1 MAFRET
7 RKLATAFL
15 AATGMFGV
23 YKLAETPET
32 SPAVRV
38 STISTD
44 IGLSTPFVQTVPQ
57 TADVCFSTPFINYT
71 ALPTRIPDRID
82 VLQEEAII
90 PHLEAKVHNEDL
102 RSARTQPMFHSR
114 TNKTTGI
121 LSSLLLAVFIISC
134 TYNTGLVGGIV
145 AALGISWLIY
155 FITQTPQVRDLLSQ
169 VLCSI
174 KFTKYLVRQLLVGG
188 GDRKELVLL
197 QSHCQSLEFQ
207 LSTSMKNHR
216 LERSTWG
223 WELSGLTDSNHFLR
237 SSLQILSDRERSV
250 NQRTRQA
257 DLQEMDTQRRRIS
270 LEAAL
275 CGRQK
280 CHDLELQAKDNEIWD
295 LKATLRQLQ
304 TDTVNEV
311 ARLRARTSD
320 LSDSLAR
327 HRQSRFYVARQY
339 YAPEEPSSSGLG
351 WTFTGTALR
360 HQSLLV
366 TSSPTEN
373 PENDPPSQ
381 VSVVPGTP
389 SINGVED
396 ESTDDRQSND
406 HISLTGHLLIEPP
419 SLADQ
424 DGNTPGS
431 DDHYDDGS
439 SDPQYPLPVV
449 TPIELDS
456 MAGENPQ
463 MEDAERGQVSTQ
475 NSPTQTL
482 PTQTS
487 PIQTLPTQTSPTQ
500 TSPTQTSHTQTLPTQ
515 TLPTQ
520 TLPTQTLPTPTSQP
534 VEAVLNFEAQDASQP
549 QPQYPIE
556 IEERPTRGRSLRR
569 RRRNRETQERAIEE
583 HLENSHDPSTAA
595 TDAGETQNHSQER
608 MDEADSQITQ
618 TQQTD
623 AGETQN
629 HGQERIDEADS
640 QITQDQQIN
649 AGETQYLGQE
659 RMDEADSQITQAQQI
674 DAGETQNH
682 GQDRMDIA
690 EPQSSQLAQVV
701 FEESRPIEQDQ
712 MDFEQPN
719 LGVEETMDFEQPN
732 LGVEESMDFEQPE
745 VALQDSMD
753 TEHPQETI
761 QDTMDFEQPQS
772 ASEEIMDFEQAQPA
786 NQDTMDVEQP
796 DQPQPSNHDSM
807 DLEQPAPA
815 SQEGMD
821 FEVSRP
827 SQEQL
832 SLQGPT
838 PAQGLSLTPT
848 QSSVPNLDLIQE
860 SSLPE
865 EQSVS
870 ERPSLPGLHSLPEQ
884 SSLPQHPS
892 ANVHSLLSDFD
903 SIREEYS
910 PPGPRQ
916 DTEALPAQE
925 TEQPEPTTIISPKSP
940 IEDDESDSSSDLDDL
955 DDKDLDLPVDEFL
968 RAKGL
973 VEYDQVRDTGHHAVE
988 GGSEEEEEDE
998 DESDE
1003 DEDSDEDKDAEWEKD
1018 KKEKE
1023 EKEKTADRWAIQA
1036 REIRVPKSF
1045 KQRMTPKYNPFAPS
1059 QGLDELAARSNEAPS
1074 ASEGRTGPKLL
1085 DSYDRRMAN
1094 FDRQQAEALQASQAT
1109 ISSPAAP
1116 PYSPPNPYQNPTASP
1131 AYTTVT
1137 GGQGDHR
1144 VVGPSQPS
1152 QAAAQYTPPYGNPSA
1167 SPAYTTVTGGQGAH
1181 QVVGPSQ
1188 PSPSTSTINPEL
1200 ASILR
1205 TLADPTAP
1213 PLYYPTPPPPPPSSA
1228 APPPTVSTTPSGRL
1242 RTPASGSFA
1251 ALTSTPP
1258 SQAPHI
1264 GASRAQWSQSPYV
1277 ITSSASPPYNPQTYA
1292 PPRIPGQTPSPS
1304 THPAPQIPGQPP
1316 HPSGLYSPYTHFP
1329 PTIPGQRPVRR
1340 PLVGT
1345 SRPHQP
1351 LIPSPLAQTS
1361 SPAPALSTPIPQNQA
1376 APAPQ
1381 PQAPPRQTTP
1391 PPKYPKSPF
1400 ASHPS
1405 RH

>member
-534 VEAVLNFEAQDASQP
+534 WK
-549 QPQYPIE
+549 
-556 IEERPTRGRSLRR
+556 
-569 RRRNRETQERAIEE
+569 
-583 HLENSHDPSTAA
+583 
-595 TDAGETQNHSQER
+595 
-608 MDEADSQITQ
+608 
-618 TQQTD
+618 
-623 AGETQN
+623 
-629 HGQERIDEADS
+629 
-640 QITQDQQIN
+640 
-649 AGETQYLGQE
+649 
-659 RMDEADSQITQAQQI
+659 
-674 DAGETQNH
+674 
-682 GQDRMDIA
+682 
-690 EPQSSQLAQVV
+690 QSSILKRRMHH
-701 FEESRPIEQDQ
+701 SHS
-712 MDFEQPN
+712 PN
-719 LGVEETMDFEQPN
+719 
-732 LGVEESMDFEQPE
+732 
-745 VALQDSMD
+745 
-753 TEHPQETI
+753 
-761 QDTMDFEQPQS
+761 
-772 ASEEIMDFEQAQPA
+772 
-786 NQDTMDVEQP
+786 
-796 DQPQPSNHDSM
+796 
-807 DLEQPAPA
+807 
-815 SQEGMD
+815 
-821 FEVSRP
+821 
-827 SQEQL
+827 
-832 SLQGPT
+832 
-838 PAQGLSLTPT
+838 
-848 QSSVPNLDLIQE
+848 
-860 SSLPE
+860 
-865 EQSVS
+865 
-870 ERPSLPGLHSLPEQ
+870 
-884 SSLPQHPS
+884 
-892 ANVHSLLSDFD
+892 
-903 SIREEYS
+903 IRLKLRS
-910 PPGPRQ
+910 G
-916 DTEALPAQE
+916 
-925 TEQPEPTTIISPKSP
+925 
-940 IEDDESDSSSDLDDL
+940 
-955 DDKDLDLPVDEFL
+955 L
-968 RAKGL
+968 RA
-973 VEYDQVRDTGHHAVE
+973 
-988 GGSEEEEEDE
+988 ED
-998 DESDE
+998 
-1003 DEDSDEDKDAEWEKD
+1003 
-1018 KKEKE
+1018 
-1023 EKEKTADRWAIQA
+1023 R
-1036 REIRVPKSF
+1036 
-1045 KQRMTPKYNPFAPS
+1045 
-1059 QGLDELAARSNEAPS
+1059 
-1074 ASEGRTGPKLL
+1074 
-1085 DSYDRRMAN
+1085 
-1094 FDRQQAEALQASQAT
+1094 
-1109 ISSPAAP
+1109 
-1116 PYSPPNPYQNPTASP
+1116 
-1131 AYTTVT
+1131 
-1137 GGQGDHR
+1137 
-1144 VVGPSQPS
+1144 
-1152 QAAAQYTPPYGNPSA
+1152 
-1167 SPAYTTVTGGQGAH
+1167 
-1181 QVVGPSQ
+1181 
-1188 PSPSTSTINPEL
+1188 
-1200 ASILR
+1200 
-1205 TLADPTAP
+1205 
-1213 PLYYPTPPPPPPSSA
+1213 
-1228 APPPTVSTTPSGRL
+1228 
-1242 RTPASGSFA
+1242 
-1251 ALTSTPP
+1251 
-1258 SQAPHI
+1258 
-1264 GASRAQWSQSPYV
+1264 
-1277 ITSSASPPYNPQTYA
+1277 
-1292 PPRIPGQTPSPS
+1292 
-1304 THPAPQIPGQPP
+1304 
-1316 HPSGLYSPYTHFP
+1316 
-1329 PTIPGQRPVRR
+1329 
-1340 PLVGT
+1340 
-1345 SRPHQP
+1345 
-1351 LIPSPLAQTS
+1351 
-1361 SPAPALSTPIPQNQA
+1361 
-1376 APAPQ
+1376 
-1381 PQAPPRQTTP
+1381 
-1391 PPKYPKSPF
+1391 
-1400 ASHPS
+1400 
-1405 RH
+1405 